1 MTFFELWKWGESRL
15 ADAGIREA
23 DLDAKYLLL
32 EAFEMDLAHFL
43 LKEQEQVPSTD
54 GRTREYSDAV
64 SARASRVPLQYLT
77 GKQDFMGLTFCVD
90 ERVLIPRQDTE
101 TLAELVLKENREKEI
116 SLLDLCTGSGCLA
129 VSLAVLGG
137 YEDVDAGDISPDALE
152 VAKENSRRLGAKVRF
167 YEGDLFAALDGE
179 KAYDVIVSNPPYIP
193 TEVIEGLEPE
203 VRDYE
208 PRMAL
213 DGDED
218 GLAFYRRLAE
228 ESPAHLKPGGRLY
241 LEIGWDQG
249 EAVEELLRDNG
260 FEKTEVVKDD
270 AGNCRVVRG
279 EKPAAGILAG
289 G

>member
-1 MTFFELWKWGESRL
+1 MTFFELWKWGEKRL
-15 ADAGIREA
+15 ADSGIREA

-43 LKEQEQVPSTD
+43 LREQEQVPSTD

-64 SARASRVPLQYLT
+64 VARASRVPLQYLT
-77 GKQDFMGLTFCVD
+77 GKQDFMGLTFHVD
-90 ERVLIPRQDTE
+90 ESVLIPSQDTE
-101 TLAELVLKENREKEI
+101 TLAELVLRENPEKNI
-116 SLLDLCTGSGCLA
+116 RLLDLCTGSGCLA

-137 YEDVDAGDISPDALE
+137 YEEVDAGDISPDALE
-152 VAKENSRRLGAKVRF
+152 VAEENGRRLGGNVHF
-167 YEGDLFAALDGE
+167 VESDLFSALDPG

-213 DGDED
+213 DGSGD
-218 GLAFYRRLAE
+218 GLAFYRRLAA
-228 ESPAHLKPGGRLY
+228 ESPSHLKPGGRLY

-249 EAVEELLRDNG
+249 ESVEALLRENG
-260 FEKTEVVKDD
+260 FEDIEVVRDD

-279 EKPAAGILAG
+279 KRPGAGI
-289 G
+289 

>member
-1 MTFFELWKWGESRL
+1 MTFFELWKWGEKRL
-15 ADAGIREA
+15 ADSGIREA

-43 LKEQEQVPSTD
+43 LREQEQVPSTD

-64 SARASRVPLQYLT
+64 LARASRVPLQYLT
-77 GKQDFMGLTFCVD
+77 GKQDFMGLTFHVD

-101 TLAELVLKENREKEI
+101 TLAELVLRENPEKNI
-116 SLLDLCTGSGCLA
+116 RLLDLCTGSGCLA

-137 YEDVDAGDISPDALE
+137 YEEVDAGDISPDALE
-152 VAKENSRRLGAKVRF
+152 VAEENGRRLGGNVHF
-167 YEGDLFAALDGE
+167 VESDLFSALDPG

-213 DGDED
+213 DGSGD
-218 GLAFYRRLAE
+218 GLAFYRRLAA
-228 ESPAHLKPGGRLY
+228 ESPSHLKPDGRLY

-249 EAVEELLRDNG
+249 ESVEALLRENG
-260 FEKTEVVKDD
+260 FEDIEVVRDD

-279 EKPAAGILAG
+279 KRPGAGI
-289 G
+289 

>member
-1 MTFFELWKWGESRL
+1 MTFFELWKWGEKRL
-15 ADAGIREA
+15 ADSGIREA

-43 LKEQEQVPSTD
+43 LREQEQVPSTD

-64 SARASRVPLQYLT
+64 LARASRVPLQYLT
-77 GKQDFMGLTFCVD
+77 GKQDFMGLTFHVD

-101 TLAELVLKENREKEI
+101 TLAELVLRENPEKNI
-116 SLLDLCTGSGCLA
+116 RLLDLCTGSGCLA

-137 YEDVDAGDISPDALE
+137 YEEVDAGDISPDALE
-152 VAKENSRRLGAKVRF
+152 VAEENGRRLGGNVHF
-167 YEGDLFAALDGE
+167 VESDLFSALDPG

-213 DGDED
+213 DGSGD
-218 GLAFYRRLAE
+218 GLAFYRRLAA
-228 ESPAHLKPGGRLY
+228 ESPSHLKPGGHLY

-249 EAVEELLRDNG
+249 ESVEALLRENG
-260 FEKTEVVKDD
+260 FEDIEVVRDD

-279 EKPAAGILAG
+279 KRPGAGI
-289 G
+289 

>member
-1 MTFFELWKWGESRL
+1 MTFFELWKWGEKRL
-15 ADAGIREA
+15 ADSGIREA

-43 LKEQEQVPSTD
+43 LREQEQVPSTD

-64 SARASRVPLQYLT
+64 VARASRVPLQYLT
-77 GKQDFMGLTFCVD
+77 GKQDFMGLTFHVD

-101 TLAELVLKENREKEI
+101 TLAELVLRENPEKNI
-116 SLLDLCTGSGCLA
+116 RLLDLCTGSGCLA

-137 YEDVDAGDISPDALE
+137 YEEVDAGDISPDALE
-152 VAKENSRRLGAKVRF
+152 VAEENGRRLGGNVHF
-167 YEGDLFAALDGE
+167 VESDLFSALDPG

-213 DGDED
+213 DGSGD
-218 GLAFYRRLAE
+218 GLAFYRRLAA
-228 ESPAHLKPGGRLY
+228 ESPSHLKPGGRLY
-241 LEIGWDQG
+241 LEIGWDHG
-249 EAVEELLRDNG
+249 ESVEDLLRENG
-260 FEKTEVVKDD
+260 FEDIEVVRDD

-279 EKPAAGILAG
+279 KRPGAGI
-289 G
+289 

>member
-1 MTFFELWKWGESRL
+1 MTFFELWKWGEKRL
-15 ADAGIREA
+15 ADSGIREA
-23 DLDAKYLLL
+23 DLDSKYLLL

-43 LKEQEQVPSTD
+43 LREQEQVPSTD

-64 SARASRVPLQYLT
+64 LARASRVPLQYLT
-77 GKQDFMGLTFCVD
+77 GKQDFMGLTFHVD

-101 TLAELVLKENREKEI
+101 TLAELVLRENPEKNI
-116 SLLDLCTGSGCLA
+116 RLLDLCTGSGCLA

-137 YEDVDAGDISPDALE
+137 YEEVDAGDISPDALE
-152 VAKENSRRLGAKVRF
+152 VAEENGRRLGGNVHF
-167 YEGDLFAALDGE
+167 VESDLFSALDPG
-179 KAYDVIVSNPPYIP
+179 KVYDVIVSNPPYIP

-213 DGDED
+213 DGSGD
-218 GLAFYRRLAE
+218 GLAFYRRLAA
-228 ESPAHLKPGGRLY
+228 ESPSHLKPGGRLY

-249 EAVEELLRDNG
+249 ESVEALLRENG
-260 FEKTEVVKDD
+260 FEDIEVVRDD

-279 EKPAAGILAG
+279 KRPGAGI
-289 G
+289 

>member
-1 MTFFELWKWGESRL
+1 MTFFELWKWGEKRL
-15 ADAGIREA
+15 ADSGIREA

-43 LKEQEQVPSTD
+43 LREQEQVPSTD

-64 SARASRVPLQYLT
+64 VARASRVPLQYLT
-77 GKQDFMGLTFCVD
+77 GKQDFMGLTFHVD

-101 TLAELVLKENREKEI
+101 TLAELVLRENPEKNI
-116 SLLDLCTGSGCLA
+116 RLLDLCTGSGCLA

-137 YEDVDAGDISPDALE
+137 YEEVDAGDLSPDALE
-152 VAKENSRRLGAKVRF
+152 VAEENGRRLGGNVHF
-167 YEGDLFAALDGE
+167 VESDLFSALDPG

-213 DGDED
+213 DGSGD
-218 GLAFYRRLAE
+218 GLAFYRRLAA
-228 ESPAHLKPGGRLY
+228 ESPSHLKPGGRLY

-249 EAVEELLRDNG
+249 ESVEALLRENE
-260 FEKTEVVKDD
+260 FEDIEVVRDD

-279 EKPAAGILAG
+279 KRPGAGI
-289 G
+289 

>member
-1 MTFFELWKWGESRL
+1 MTFFELWKWGEKRL
-15 ADAGIREA
+15 ADSGIREA

-43 LKEQEQVPSTD
+43 LREQEQVPSTD

-64 SARASRVPLQYLT
+64 VARASRVPLQYLT
-77 GKQDFMGLTFCVD
+77 GKQDFMGLTFHVD

-101 TLAELVLKENREKEI
+101 TMAELVLRENPEKNI
-116 SLLDLCTGSGCLA
+116 RLLDLCTGSGCLA

-137 YEDVDAGDISPDALE
+137 YEEVDAGDISPDALE
-152 VAKENSRRLGAKVRF
+152 VAEENGRRLGGNVHF
-167 YEGDLFAALDGE
+167 VESDLFSALDPG

-213 DGDED
+213 DGSGD
-218 GLAFYRRLAE
+218 GLAFYRRLAA
-228 ESPAHLKPGGRLY
+228 ESPSHLKPGGRLY

-249 EAVEELLRDNG
+249 ESVEALLRENG
-260 FEKTEVVKDD
+260 FEDIEVVRDD

-279 EKPAAGILAG
+279 KRPGAGI
-289 G
+289 

>member
-1 MTFFELWKWGESRL
+1 MTFFELWKWGEKRL

-23 DLDAKYLLL
+23 ELDSRYLLL
-32 EAFEMDLAHFL
+32 EAFQMDLAHFL
-43 LKEQEQVPSTD
+43 LKEKEQVPTTD

-64 SARASRVPLQYLT
+64 VARASRVPLQYLT
-77 GKQDFMGLTFCVD
+77 GKQDFMGLTFHVD

-101 TLAELVLKENREKEI
+101 TLAELVLRENPEKNI
-116 SLLDLCTGSGCLA
+116 RLLDLCTGSGCLA

-137 YEDVDAGDISPDALE
+137 YEEVDAGDISPDALE
-152 VAKENSRRLGAKVRF
+152 VAEENGRRLGGNVHF
-167 YEGDLFAALDGE
+167 VESDLFSALDPG

-213 DGDED
+213 DGSGD
-218 GLAFYRRLAE
+218 GLAFYRRLAA
-228 ESPAHLKPGGRLY
+228 ESPSHLKPGGRLY

-249 EAVEELLRDNG
+249 ESVEALLRENG
-260 FEKTEVVKDD
+260 FEDIEVVRDD

-279 EKPAAGILAG
+279 KRPGAGI
-289 G
+289 

>member
-1 MTFFELWKWGESRL
+1 MTFFELWKWGEKRL
-15 ADAGIREA
+15 ADSGIREA
-23 DLDAKYLLL
+23 YLDAKYLLL

-43 LKEQEQVPSTD
+43 LREQEQVPSTD

-64 SARASRVPLQYLT
+64 LARASRVPLQYLT
-77 GKQDFMGLTFCVD
+77 GKQDFMGLTFHVD

-101 TLAELVLKENREKEI
+101 TLAELVLRENPEKNI
-116 SLLDLCTGSGCLA
+116 RLLDLCTGSGCLA

-137 YEDVDAGDISPDALE
+137 YEEVDAGDISPDALE
-152 VAKENSRRLGAKVRF
+152 VAEENGRRLGGNVHF
-167 YEGDLFAALDGE
+167 VESDLFSALDPG

-213 DGDED
+213 DGSGD
-218 GLAFYRRLAE
+218 GLAFYRRLAA
-228 ESPAHLKPGGRLY
+228 ESPSHLKPGGRLY

-249 EAVEELLRDNG
+249 ESVEALLRENG
-260 FEKTEVVKDD
+260 FEDIEVVRDD

-279 EKPAAGILAG
+279 KRPGAGI
-289 G
+289 

>member
-1 MTFFELWKWGESRL
+1 MTFFELWKWGEKRL
-15 ADAGIREA
+15 ADSGIREA

-43 LKEQEQVPSTD
+43 LREQEQVPSTD

-64 SARASRVPLQYLT
+64 LARASRVPLQYLT
-77 GKQDFMGLTFCVD
+77 GKQDFMGLTFHVD

-101 TLAELVLKENREKEI
+101 TLAELVLRENPEKNI
-116 SLLDLCTGSGCLA
+116 RLLDLCTGSGCLA

-137 YEDVDAGDISPDALE
+137 YEEVDAGDISPDALE
-152 VAKENSRRLGAKVRF
+152 VAEENGRRLGGNVHF
-167 YEGDLFAALDGE
+167 VESDLFSALDPG

-213 DGDED
+213 DGSGD
-218 GLAFYRRLAE
+218 GLAFYRRLAA
-228 ESPAHLKPGGRLY
+228 ESPSHLKPGGRLY

-249 EAVEELLRDNG
+249 ESVEDLLRENG
-260 FEKTEVVKDD
+260 FEDIEVVRDD

-279 EKPAAGILAG
+279 KRPGAGI
-289 G
+289 

>member
-1 MTFFELWKWGESRL
+1 MTFFELWKWGEKRL
-15 ADAGIREA
+15 ADSGIREA

-43 LKEQEQVPSTD
+43 LREQEQVPSTD

-64 SARASRVPLQYLT
+64 VARASRVPLQYLT
-77 GKQDFMGLTFCVD
+77 GKQDFMGLTLHVD

-101 TLAELVLKENREKEI
+101 TMAELVLRENPEKNI
-116 SLLDLCTGSGCLA
+116 RLPDLCTGSGCLA

-137 YEDVDAGDISPDALE
+137 YEEVDAGDISPDALE
-152 VAKENSRRLGAKVRF
+152 VAEENGRRLGGNVHF
-167 YEGDLFAALDGE
+167 VESDLFSALDPG

-213 DGDED
+213 DGSGD
-218 GLAFYRRLAE
+218 GLAFYRRLAA
-228 ESPAHLKPGGRLY
+228 ESPSHLKPGGRLY

-249 EAVEELLRDNG
+249 ESVEALLRENG
-260 FEKTEVVKDD
+260 FEDIEVVRDD

-279 EKPAAGILAG
+279 KRPGAGI
-289 G
+289 

>member
-1 MTFFELWKWGESRL
+1 MTFFELWKWGEKRL
-15 ADAGIREA
+15 ADSGILEA

-43 LKEQEQVPSTD
+43 LREQEQVPSTD

-64 SARASRVPLQYLT
+64 VARASRVPLQYLT
-77 GKQDFMGLTFCVD
+77 GKQDFMGLTFHVD

-101 TLAELVLKENREKEI
+101 TLAELVLRENPEKNI
-116 SLLDLCTGSGCLA
+116 RLLDLCTGSGCLA

-137 YEDVDAGDISPDALE
+137 YEEVDAGDISPDALE
-152 VAKENSRRLGAKVRF
+152 VAEENGRRLGGNVHF
-167 YEGDLFAALDGE
+167 VESDLFSALDPG

-213 DGDED
+213 DGSGD
-218 GLAFYRRLAE
+218 GLAFYRRLAA
-228 ESPAHLKPGGRLY
+228 ESPSHLKPGGRLY

-249 EAVEELLRDNG
+249 ESVEDLLRENG
-260 FEKTEVVKDD
+260 FEDIEVVRDD

-279 EKPAAGILAG
+279 KRPGAGI
-289 G
+289 

>member
-1 MTFFELWKWGESRL
+1 MTFFELWKWGEKRL
-15 ADAGIREA
+15 AESGIREA

-43 LKEQEQVPSTD
+43 LREQEQVPSTD

-64 SARASRVPLQYLT
+64 LARASRVPLQYLT
-77 GKQDFMGLTFCVD
+77 GKQDFMGLTFHVD

-101 TLAELVLKENREKEI
+101 TLAELVLRENPEENIR
-116 SLLDLCTGSGCLA
+116 LLDLCTGSGCLA

-137 YEDVDAGDISPDALE
+137 YEEVDAGDISPDALE
-152 VAKENSRRLGAKVRF
+152 VAEENGRRLGGNVHF
-167 YEGDLFAALDGE
+167 VESDLFSALDPG

-213 DGDED
+213 DGSGD
-218 GLAFYRRLAE
+218 GLAFYRRLAA
-228 ESPAHLKPGGRLY
+228 ESPSHLKPGGRLY

-249 EAVEELLRDNG
+249 ESVEALLRENG
-260 FEKTEVVKDD
+260 FEDIEVVRDD

-279 EKPAAGILAG
+279 KRPGAGI
-289 G
+289 

>member
-1 MTFFELWKWGESRL
+1 MTFFELWKWGEKRL
-15 ADAGIREA
+15 ADSGIREA

-43 LKEQEQVPSTD
+43 LREQEQVPSTD

-64 SARASRVPLQYLT
+64 LARASRVPLQYLT
-77 GKQDFMGLTFCVD
+77 GKQDFMGLTFHVD

-101 TLAELVLKENREKEI
+101 TLAELVLRENPEKNI
-116 SLLDLCTGSGCLA
+116 RLLDLCTGSGCLA

-137 YEDVDAGDISPDALE
+137 YEEVDAGDISPDALE
-152 VAKENSRRLGAKVRF
+152 VAEENGRRLGGNVHF
-167 YEGDLFAALDGE
+167 VESDLFSALDPG

-213 DGDED
+213 DGSGD
-218 GLAFYRRLAE
+218 GLAFYRRLAA
-228 ESPAHLKPGGRLY
+228 ESPSHLKPGGRLY

-249 EAVEELLRDNG
+249 ESVEALLRENG
-260 FEKTEVVKDD
+260 FEDIEVVRDD

-279 EKPAAGILAG
+279 KRPGAGI
-289 G
+289 

>member
-1 MTFFELWKWGESRL
+1 MTFFELWKWGEKRL
-15 ADAGIREA
+15 ADSGIREA

-43 LKEQEQVPSTD
+43 LREQEQVPSTD

-64 SARASRVPLQYLT
+64 VARASRVPLQYLT
-77 GKQDFMGLTFCVD
+77 GKQDFMGLTFHVD

-101 TLAELVLKENREKEI
+101 TLAELVLRENPEKNI
-116 SLLDLCTGSGCLA
+116 RLLDLCTGSGGLA

-137 YEDVDAGDISPDALE
+137 YEEVDAGDISPDALE
-152 VAKENSRRLGAKVRF
+152 VAEENGRRLGGNVHF
-167 YEGDLFAALDGE
+167 VESDLFSALDPG

-213 DGDED
+213 DGSGD
-218 GLAFYRRLAE
+218 GLAFYRRLAA
-228 ESPAHLKPGGRLY
+228 ESPSHLKPGGRLY

-249 EAVEELLRDNG
+249 ESVEALLRENG
-260 FEKTEVVKDD
+260 FEDIEVVRDD

-279 EKPAAGILAG
+279 KRPGAGI
-289 G
+289 

>member
-1 MTFFELWKWGESRL
+1 MTFFELWKWGEKRL
-15 ADAGIREA
+15 AESGIREA

-43 LKEQEQVPSTD
+43 LREQEQVPSTD

-64 SARASRVPLQYLT
+64 VARASRVPLQYLT
-77 GKQDFMGLTFCVD
+77 GKQDFMGLTFHVD

-101 TLAELVLKENREKEI
+101 TLAELVLRENPEKNI
-116 SLLDLCTGSGCLA
+116 RLLDLCTGSGCLA

-137 YEDVDAGDISPDALE
+137 YEEVDAGDISPDALE
-152 VAKENSRRLGAKVRF
+152 VAEENGRRLGGNVHF
-167 YEGDLFAALDGE
+167 VESDLFSALDPG

-213 DGDED
+213 DGSGD
-218 GLAFYRRLAE
+218 GLAFYRRLAA
-228 ESPAHLKPGGRLY
+228 ESPSHLQPGGRLY

-249 EAVEELLRDNG
+249 ESVEALLRENG
-260 FEKTEVVKDD
+260 FEYIEVVSDD
-270 AGNCRVVRG
+270 AGHCRVGRG
-279 EKPAAGILAG
+279 KRPGAGI
-289 G
+289 

>member
-1 MTFFELWKWGESRL
+1 MTFFELWKWGEKRL
-15 ADAGIREA
+15 ADSGIREA

-43 LKEQEQVPSTD
+43 LREQEQVPSTD

-64 SARASRVPLQYLT
+64 VARASRVPLQYLT
-77 GKQDFMGLTFCVD
+77 GKQDFMGLTFHVD

-101 TLAELVLKENREKEI
+101 TLAELVLRENPEKNI
-116 SLLDLCTGSGCLA
+116 RLLDLCTGSGCLA

-137 YEDVDAGDISPDALE
+137 YEEVDAGDISPDALE
-152 VAKENSRRLGAKVRF
+152 VAEENGRRLGGNVHF
-167 YEGDLFAALDGE
+167 VESDLFSALDPG

-213 DGDED
+213 DGSGD
-218 GLAFYRRLAE
+218 GLAFYRRLAAE
-228 ESPAHLKPGGRLY
+228 IPSHLKPGGRLY

-249 EAVEELLRDNG
+249 ESVEALLRENG
-260 FEKTEVVKDD
+260 FEDIEVVRDD

-279 EKPAAGILAG
+279 KRPGAGI
-289 G
+289 

>member
-1 MTFFELWKWGESRL
+1 MTFFELWKWGEKRL
-15 ADAGIREA
+15 AESGIREA

-43 LKEQEQVPSTD
+43 LREQEQVPSTD

-64 SARASRVPLQYLT
+64 LARASRVPLQYLT
-77 GKQDFMGLTFCVD
+77 GKQDFMGLTFHVD

-101 TLAELVLKENREKEI
+101 TLAELVLRENPEKNI
-116 SLLDLCTGSGCLA
+116 RLLDLCTGSGCLA

-137 YEDVDAGDISPDALE
+137 YEEVDAGDISPDALE
-152 VAKENSRRLGAKVRF
+152 VAEENGRRLGGNVHF
-167 YEGDLFAALDGE
+167 VESDLFSALDPG

-213 DGDED
+213 DGSGD
-218 GLAFYRRLAE
+218 GLAFYRRLAA
-228 ESPAHLKPGGRLY
+228 ESPSHLKPGGRLY

-249 EAVEELLRDNG
+249 ESVEALLRENG
-260 FEKTEVVKDD
+260 FEDIEVVRDD

-279 EKPAAGILAG
+279 KRPGAGI
-289 G
+289 

>member
-1 MTFFELWKWGESRL
+1 MTFFELWKWGEKRL
-15 ADAGIREA
+15 ADSGIREA

-43 LKEQEQVPSTD
+43 LREQEQVPSTD

-64 SARASRVPLQYLT
+64 LARASRVPLQYLT
-77 GKQDFMGLTFCVD
+77 GKQDFMGLTFHVD

-101 TLAELVLKENREKEI
+101 TLAELVLRENPEKNI
-116 SLLDLCTGSGCLA
+116 RLLDLCTGSGCLA

-137 YEDVDAGDISPDALE
+137 YKEVDAGDISPDALE
-152 VAKENSRRLGAKVRF
+152 VAEENGRRLGGNVHF
-167 YEGDLFAALDGE
+167 VESDLFSALDPG

-213 DGDED
+213 DGSGD
-218 GLAFYRRLAE
+218 GLAFYRRLAA
-228 ESPAHLKPGGRLY
+228 ESPSHLKPGGRLY

-249 EAVEELLRDNG
+249 ESVEALLRENG
-260 FEKTEVVKDD
+260 FEDIEVVRDD

-279 EKPAAGILAG
+279 KRPGAGI
-289 G
+289 

>member
-1 MTFFELWKWGESRL
+1 MTFFELWKWGEKRL
-15 ADAGIREA
+15 AESGIREA

-43 LKEQEQVPSTD
+43 LREQEQVPSTD

-64 SARASRVPLQYLT
+64 VARASRVPLQYLT
-77 GKQDFMGLTFCVD
+77 GKQDFMGLTFHVD

-101 TLAELVLKENREKEI
+101 TLAELVLRENPEKNI
-116 SLLDLCTGSGCLA
+116 RLLDLCTGSGCLA

-137 YEDVDAGDISPDALE
+137 YEEVDAGDISPDALE
-152 VAKENSRRLGAKVRF
+152 VAEENGRRLGGNVHF
-167 YEGDLFAALDGE
+167 VESDLFSALDPG

-213 DGDED
+213 DGSGD
-218 GLAFYRRLAE
+218 GLAFYRRLAA
-228 ESPAHLKPGGRLY
+228 ESPSHLKPGGRLY
-241 LEIGWDQG
+241 LEIGWGQG
-249 EAVEELLRDNG
+249 ESVGALLREKG
-260 FEKTEVVKDD
+260 FEDIEGVRDD

-279 EKPAAGILAG
+279 KRPGAGI
-289 G
+289 

>member
-1 MTFFELWKWGESRL
+1 M
-15 ADAGIREA
+15 
-23 DLDAKYLLL
+23 
-32 EAFEMDLAHFL
+32 
-43 LKEQEQVPSTD
+43 
-54 GRTREYSDAV
+54 
-64 SARASRVPLQYLT
+64 
-77 GKQDFMGLTFCVD
+77 
-90 ERVLIPRQDTE
+90 
-101 TLAELVLKENREKEI
+101 
-116 SLLDLCTGSGCLA
+116 
-129 VSLAVLGG
+129 
-137 YEDVDAGDISPDALE
+137 
-152 VAKENSRRLGAKVRF
+152 
-167 YEGDLFAALDGE
+167 
-179 KAYDVIVSNPPYIP
+179 
-193 TEVIEGLEPE
+193 
-203 VRDYE
+203 RDYE

>member
-1 MTFFELWKWGESRL
+1 MTFFELWKWGEKRL
-15 ADAGIREA
+15 ADSGIREA

-43 LKEQEQVPSTD
+43 LREQEQVPSTD

-64 SARASRVPLQYLT
+64 VARASRVPLQYLT
-77 GKQDFMGLTFCVD
+77 GKQDFMGLTFHVD

-101 TLAELVLKENREKEI
+101 TLAELVLRENPEKNI
-116 SLLDLCTGSGCLA
+116 RLLDLCTGSGCLA

-137 YEDVDAGDISPDALE
+137 YEEVDAGDISPDALE
-152 VAKENSRRLGAKVRF
+152 VAEENGRRLGGNVHF
-167 YEGDLFAALDGE
+167 VESDLFSALDPG
-179 KAYDVIVSNPPYIP
+179 KAYDVIESNPPYIP

-213 DGDED
+213 DGSGD
-218 GLAFYRRLAE
+218 GLAFYRRLAA
-228 ESPAHLKPGGRLY
+228 ESPSHLKPGGRLY

-249 EAVEELLRDNG
+249 ESVEDLLRENG
-260 FEKTEVVKDD
+260 FEDIEVVRDD

-279 EKPAAGILAG
+279 KRPGAGI
-289 G
+289 

>member
-1 MTFFELWKWGESRL
+1 MTFFELWKWGEKRL
-15 ADAGIREA
+15 ADSGIREA

-43 LKEQEQVPSTD
+43 LREQEQVPSTD

-64 SARASRVPLQYLT
+64 LARASRVPLQYLT
-77 GKQDFMGLTFCVD
+77 GKQDFMGLTFHVD

-101 TLAELVLKENREKEI
+101 TLAELVLRENPEKNI
-116 SLLDLCTGSGCLA
+116 RLLDLCTGSGCLA

-137 YEDVDAGDISPDALE
+137 YEEVDAGDISPDALE
-152 VAKENSRRLGAKVRF
+152 VAEENGRRLGGNVHF
-167 YEGDLFAALDGE
+167 VESDLFSALDPG

-213 DGDED
+213 DGSGD
-218 GLAFYRRLAE
+218 GLAFYRRLAA
-228 ESPAHLKPGGRLY
+228 ESPSHLKPGGRLY

-249 EAVEELLRDNG
+249 ESVEALLRENG
-260 FEKTEVVKDD
+260 FEDIEVVRDD

-279 EKPAAGILAG
+279 KRPGADI
-289 G
+289 

>member
-1 MTFFELWKWGESRL
+1 MTFFELWKWGEKRL
-15 ADAGIREA
+15 ADSGIREA

-43 LKEQEQVPSTD
+43 LREQEQVPSTD

-64 SARASRVPLQYLT
+64 VARASRVPLQYLT
-77 GKQDFMGLTFCVD
+77 GKQDFMGLTFHVD

-101 TLAELVLKENREKEI
+101 TLAELVLRENPEKNI
-116 SLLDLCTGSGCLA
+116 RLLDLCTGSGCLA

-137 YEDVDAGDISPDALE
+137 YEEVDAGDISPDALE
-152 VAKENSRRLGAKVRF
+152 VAEENGRRLGGNVHF
-167 YEGDLFAALDGE
+167 VESDLFSALDPG

-213 DGDED
+213 DGSGD
-218 GLAFYRRLAE
+218 GLAFYRRLAA
-228 ESPAHLKPGGRLY
+228 ESPSHLKPGGRLY

-249 EAVEELLRDNG
+249 ESVEALLRENG
-260 FEKTEVVKDD
+260 FEDIEVVRDD

-279 EKPAAGILAG
+279 KRPGAGI
-289 G
+289 

>member
-1 MTFFELWKWGESRL
+1 MTFFELWKWGEKRL
-15 ADAGIREA
+15 AESGIREA

-43 LKEQEQVPSTD
+43 LREQEQVPSTD

-64 SARASRVPLQYLT
+64 LARASRVPLQYLT
-77 GKQDFMGLTFCVD
+77 GKQDFMGLTFHVD

-101 TLAELVLKENREKEI
+101 TLAELVLRENPEENIR
-116 SLLDLCTGSGCLA
+116 LLDLCTGSGCLA

-137 YEDVDAGDISPDALE
+137 YEEVDAGDISPDALE
-152 VAKENSRRLGAKVRF
+152 VAEENGRRLGGNVHF
-167 YEGDLFAALDGE
+167 VESDLFSALDPG

-213 DGDED
+213 DGSGD
-218 GLAFYRRLAE
+218 GLAFYRRLAA
-228 ESPAHLKPGGRLY
+228 ESPPPLKPGGRLY

-249 EAVEELLRDNG
+249 ESVEALLRENG
-260 FEKTEVVKDD
+260 FEDIEVVRDD

-279 EKPAAGILAG
+279 KRPGAGI
-289 G
+289 

>member
-1 MTFFELWKWGESRL
+1 MTFFELWKWGEKRL
-15 ADAGIREA
+15 ADSGIREA

-43 LKEQEQVPSTD
+43 LREQEQVPSTD

-64 SARASRVPLQYLT
+64 LARASRVPLQYLT
-77 GKQDFMGLTFCVD
+77 GKQDFMGLTFHVD

-101 TLAELVLKENREKEI
+101 TLAELVLRENPEENIR
-116 SLLDLCTGSGCLA
+116 LLDLCTGSGCLA

-137 YEDVDAGDISPDALE
+137 YEEVDAGDISPDALE
-152 VAKENSRRLGAKVRF
+152 VAEENGRRLGGNVHF
-167 YEGDLFAALDGE
+167 VESDLFSALDPG

-213 DGDED
+213 DGSGD
-218 GLAFYRRLAE
+218 GLAFYRRLAA
-228 ESPAHLKPGGRLY
+228 ESPSHLKPGGRLY

-249 EAVEELLRDNG
+249 ESVEALLRENG
-260 FEKTEVVKDD
+260 FEDIEVVRDD

-279 EKPAAGILAG
+279 KRPGAGI
-289 G
+289 

>member
-1 MTFFELWKWGESRL
+1 MTFFELWKWGEKRL
-15 ADAGIREA
+15 ADSGIREA

-43 LKEQEQVPSTD
+43 LREQEQVPSTD

-64 SARASRVPLQYLT
+64 VARASRVPLQYLT
-77 GKQDFMGLTFCVD
+77 GKQDFMGLTFHVD

-101 TLAELVLKENREKEI
+101 TLAELVLRENPEKNI
-116 SLLDLCTGSGCLA
+116 RLLDLCTGSGGLA

-137 YEDVDAGDISPDALE
+137 YKEVDAGDISPDALE
-152 VAKENSRRLGAKVRF
+152 VAEENGRRLGGNVHF
-167 YEGDLFAALDGE
+167 VESDLFSALDPG

-213 DGDED
+213 DGSGD
-218 GLAFYRRLAE
+218 GLAFYRRLAA
-228 ESPAHLKPGGRLY
+228 ESPSHLKPGGRLY

-249 EAVEELLRDNG
+249 ESVEALLRENG
-260 FEKTEVVKDD
+260 FEDIEVVRDD

-279 EKPAAGILAG
+279 KRPGAGI
-289 G
+289 

>member
-1 MTFFELWKWGESRL
+1 MTFFELWKWGEKRL
-15 ADAGIREA
+15 AESGIREA

-43 LKEQEQVPSTD
+43 LREQEQVPSTD

-64 SARASRVPLQYLT
+64 VARASRVPLQYLT
-77 GKQDFMGLTFCVD
+77 GKQDFMGLTFHVD

-101 TLAELVLKENREKEI
+101 TLAELVLRENPEKNI
-116 SLLDLCTGSGCLA
+116 RLLDLCTGSGCLA

-137 YEDVDAGDISPDALE
+137 YEEVDAGDISPDALE
-152 VAKENSRRLGAKVRF
+152 VAEENGRRLGGNVHF
-167 YEGDLFAALDGE
+167 VESDLFSALDPG

-213 DGDED
+213 DGSGD
-218 GLAFYRRLAE
+218 GLAFYRRLAA
-228 ESPAHLKPGGRLY
+228 ESPSHLKPGGRLY

-249 EAVEELLRDNG
+249 ESVEALLRENG
-260 FEKTEVVKDD
+260 FEDIEVVRDD

-279 EKPAAGILAG
+279 KRPGAGI
-289 G
+289 

>member
-1 MTFFELWKWGESRL
+1 MTFFELWKWGEKRL
-15 ADAGIREA
+15 ADSGIREA

-43 LKEQEQVPSTD
+43 LREQEQVPSTD

-64 SARASRVPLQYLT
+64 LARASRVPLQYLT
-77 GKQDFMGLTFCVD
+77 GKQDFMGLTFHVD

-101 TLAELVLKENREKEI
+101 TLAELVLRENPEKNI
-116 SLLDLCTGSGCLA
+116 RLLDLCTGSGCLA

-137 YEDVDAGDISPDALE
+137 YEEVDAGDISPDALE
-152 VAKENSRRLGAKVRF
+152 VAEENGRRLGGNVHF
-167 YEGDLFAALDGE
+167 VESDLFSALDPG

-213 DGDED
+213 DGSGD
-218 GLAFYRRLAE
+218 GLAFYRRLAA
-228 ESPAHLKPGGRLY
+228 ESPSHLKLGGRLY

-249 EAVEELLRDNG
+249 ESVEDLLRENG
-260 FEKTEVVKDD
+260 FEDIEVVRDD

-279 EKPAAGILAG
+279 RRPGAGI
-289 G
+289 

>member
-1 MTFFELWKWGESRL
+1 MTFFELWKWGEKRL
-15 ADAGIREA
+15 ADSGIREA

-43 LKEQEQVPSTD
+43 LREQEQVPSTD

-64 SARASRVPLQYLT
+64 VARASRVPLQYLT
-77 GKQDFMGLTFCVD
+77 GKQDFMGLTFHVD

-101 TLAELVLKENREKEI
+101 TLAELVLRENPEKNI
-116 SLLDLCTGSGCLA
+116 RLLDLCTGSGCLA

-137 YEDVDAGDISPDALE
+137 YEEVDAGDISPDALE
-152 VAKENSRRLGAKVRF
+152 VAEENGRRLGGNVHF
-167 YEGDLFAALDGE
+167 VESDLFSALDPG

-213 DGDED
+213 DGSGD
-218 GLAFYRRLAE
+218 GLAFYRRLAA
-228 ESPAHLKPGGRLY
+228 ESPSHLKPGGRLY

-249 EAVEELLRDNG
+249 ESVEDLLRENG
-260 FEKTEVVKDD
+260 FEDIEVVRDD

-279 EKPAAGILAG
+279 KRPGAGI
-289 G
+289 

>member
-1 MTFFELWKWGESRL
+1 MTFFELWKWGEKRL
-15 ADAGIREA
+15 AESGIREA

-43 LKEQEQVPSTD
+43 LREQEQVPSTD

-64 SARASRVPLQYLT
+64 VARASRVPLQYLT
-77 GKQDFMGLTFCVD
+77 GKQDFMGLTFHVD

-101 TLAELVLKENREKEI
+101 TLAELVLRENPEKNI
-116 SLLDLCTGSGCLA
+116 RLLDLCTGSGCLA

-137 YEDVDAGDISPDALE
+137 YEEVDAGDISPDALE
-152 VAKENSRRLGAKVRF
+152 VAEENGRRLGGNVHF
-167 YEGDLFAALDGE
+167 VESDLFSALDPG

-203 VRDYE
+203 VRDHE

-213 DGDED
+213 DGSGD
-218 GLAFYRRLAE
+218 GLAFYRRLAA
-228 ESPAHLKPGGRLY
+228 ESPSHLKPGGRLY

-249 EAVEELLRDNG
+249 ESVEALLRENG
-260 FEKTEVVKDD
+260 FEDIEVVRDD

-279 EKPAAGILAG
+279 KRPGAGI
-289 G
+289 

>member
-1 MTFFELWKWGESRL
+1 MTFFELWKWGEKRL
-15 ADAGIREA
+15 ADSGIREA

-43 LKEQEQVPSTD
+43 LREQEQVPSTD

-64 SARASRVPLQYLT
+64 LARASRVPLQYLT
-77 GKQDFMGLTFCVD
+77 GKQDFMGLTFQVD

-101 TLAELVLKENREKEI
+101 TLAELVLRENPEKNI
-116 SLLDLCTGSGCLA
+116 RLLDLCTGSGCLA

-137 YEDVDAGDISPDALE
+137 YEEVDAGDISPDALE
-152 VAKENSRRLGAKVRF
+152 VAEENGRRLGGNVHF
-167 YEGDLFAALDGE
+167 VESDLFSALDPG

-213 DGDED
+213 DGSGD
-218 GLAFYRRLAE
+218 GLAFYRRLAA
-228 ESPAHLKPGGRLY
+228 ESPSHLKPGGRLY

-249 EAVEELLRDNG
+249 ESVEALLRENG
-260 FEKTEVVKDD
+260 FEDIEVVRDD

-279 EKPAAGILAG
+279 KRPGAGI
-289 G
+289 

>member
-1 MTFFELWKWGESRL
+1 MTFFELWKWGEKRL
-15 ADAGIREA
+15 ADSGIREA

-43 LKEQEQVPSTD
+43 LREQEQVPSTD

-64 SARASRVPLQYLT
+64 VARASRVPLQYLT
-77 GKQDFMGLTFCVD
+77 GKQDFMGLTFHVD

-101 TLAELVLKENREKEI
+101 TLAELVLRENPEENIR
-116 SLLDLCTGSGCLA
+116 LLDLCTGSGCLA

-137 YEDVDAGDISPDALE
+137 YEEVDAGDISPDALE
-152 VAKENSRRLGAKVRF
+152 VAEENGRRLGGNVHF
-167 YEGDLFAALDGE
+167 VESDLFSALDPG

-213 DGDED
+213 DGSGD
-218 GLAFYRRLAE
+218 GLAFYRRLAA
-228 ESPAHLKPGGRLY
+228 ESPSHLKPGGRLY

-249 EAVEELLRDNG
+249 ESVEALLRENG
-260 FEKTEVVKDD
+260 FEDIEVVRDD

-279 EKPAAGILAG
+279 KRPGAGI
-289 G
+289 

>member
-1 MTFFELWKWGESRL
+1 MTFFELWKWGEKRL
-15 ADAGIREA
+15 ADSGIREA

-43 LKEQEQVPSTD
+43 LREQEQVPSTD

-64 SARASRVPLQYLT
+64 LARASRVPLQYLT
-77 GKQDFMGLTFCVD
+77 GKQDFMGLTFHVD

-101 TLAELVLKENREKEI
+101 TLAELVLRENPEKNI
-116 SLLDLCTGSGCLA
+116 RLLDLCTGSGCLA

-137 YEDVDAGDISPDALE
+137 YEEVDAGDISPDALE
-152 VAKENSRRLGAKVRF
+152 VAEENGRRLGGNVHF
-167 YEGDLFAALDGE
+167 VESDLFSALDPG

-213 DGDED
+213 DGSGD
-218 GLAFYRRLAE
+218 GLAFYRRLAA
-228 ESPAHLKPGGRLY
+228 ESPSHLKPGGRLY
-241 LEIGWDQG
+241 LGIGWDQG
-249 EAVEELLRDNG
+249 ESVEALLRENG
-260 FEKTEVVKDD
+260 FEDIEVVRDD

-279 EKPAAGILAG
+279 KRPGAGI
-289 G
+289 

>member
-1 MTFFELWKWGESRL
+1 MTFFELWKWGEKRL
-15 ADAGIREA
+15 AESGIREA

-43 LKEQEQVPSTD
+43 LREQEQVPSTD

-64 SARASRVPLQYLT
+64 VARASRVPLQYLT
-77 GKQDFMGLTFCVD
+77 GKQDFMGLTFHVD

-101 TLAELVLKENREKEI
+101 TLAELVLRENPEENIR
-116 SLLDLCTGSGCLA
+116 LLDLCTGSGCLA

-137 YEDVDAGDISPDALE
+137 YEEVDAGDISPDALE
-152 VAKENSRRLGAKVRF
+152 VAEENGRRLGGNVHF
-167 YEGDLFAALDGE
+167 VESDLFSALDPG

-213 DGDED
+213 DGSGD
-218 GLAFYRRLAE
+218 GLAFYRRLAA
-228 ESPAHLKPGGRLY
+228 ESPSHLKPGGRLY

-249 EAVEELLRDNG
+249 ESVEDLLRENG
-260 FEKTEVVKDD
+260 FEDIEVVRDD

-279 EKPAAGILAG
+279 KRPGAGI
-289 G
+289 

>member
-1 MTFFELWKWGESRL
+1 MTFFELWKWGEKRL
-15 ADAGIREA
+15 ADRGIREA
-23 DLDAKYLLL
+23 YLDAKYLLL

-43 LKEQEQVPSTD
+43 LREQEQVPSTD

-64 SARASRVPLQYLT
+64 VARASRVPLQYLT
-77 GKQDFMGLTFCVD
+77 GKQDFMGLTFHVD

-101 TLAELVLKENREKEI
+101 TLAELVLRENPEKNI
-116 SLLDLCTGSGCLA
+116 RLLDLCTGSGCLA

-137 YEDVDAGDISPDALE
+137 YEEVDAGDISPDALE
-152 VAKENSRRLGAKVRF
+152 VAEENGRRLGGNVHF
-167 YEGDLFAALDGE
+167 VESDLFSALDPG

-213 DGDED
+213 DGSGD
-218 GLAFYRRLAE
+218 GLAFYRRLAA
-228 ESPAHLKPGGRLY
+228 ESPSHLKPGGRLY

-249 EAVEELLRDNG
+249 ESVEALLRENG
-260 FEKTEVVKDD
+260 FEDIEVVRDD

-279 EKPAAGILAG
+279 KRPGAGI
-289 G
+289 

>member
-1 MTFFELWKWGESRL
+1 MTFFELWKWGEKRL
-15 ADAGIREA
+15 ADSGIREA

-43 LKEQEQVPSTD
+43 LREQEQVPSTD

-64 SARASRVPLQYLT
+64 LARASRVPLQYLT
-77 GKQDFMGLTFCVD
+77 GKQDFMGLTFQVD

-101 TLAELVLKENREKEI
+101 TLAELVLRENPEKNI
-116 SLLDLCTGSGCLA
+116 RLLDLCTGSGCLA

-137 YEDVDAGDISPDALE
+137 YEEVDAGDISPDALE
-152 VAKENSRRLGAKVRF
+152 VAEENGRRLGGNVHF
-167 YEGDLFAALDGE
+167 VESDLFSALDPG

-213 DGDED
+213 DGSGD
-218 GLAFYRRLAE
+218 GLAFYRRLAA
-228 ESPAHLKPGGRLY
+228 ESPSHLKPGGRLY

-249 EAVEELLRDNG
+249 ESVEALLRENG
-260 FEKTEVVKDD
+260 FEDIEVVRDD

-279 EKPAAGILAG
+279 RRPGAGI
-289 G
+289 

>member
-1 MTFFELWKWGESRL
+1 MTFFELWKWGEKRL
-15 ADAGIREA
+15 ADSGIREA

-43 LKEQEQVPSTD
+43 LREQEQVPSTD

-64 SARASRVPLQYLT
+64 VARASRVPLQYLT
-77 GKQDFMGLTFCVD
+77 GKQDFMGLTFHVD

-101 TLAELVLKENREKEI
+101 TLAELVLRENPEKNI
-116 SLLDLCTGSGCLA
+116 RLLDLCTGSGCLA

-137 YEDVDAGDISPDALE
+137 YEEVDAGDISPDALE
-152 VAKENSRRLGAKVRF
+152 VAEENGRRLGGNVHF
-167 YEGDLFAALDGE
+167 VESDLFSALDPG

-213 DGDED
+213 DGSGD
-218 GLAFYRRLAE
+218 GLAFYRRLAA
-228 ESPAHLKPGGRLY
+228 ESPSHLKPGGRLY

-249 EAVEELLRDNG
+249 ESVEALLRENG
-260 FEKTEVVKDD
+260 FEDIEVVRDD

-279 EKPAAGILAG
+279 RRPGAGI
-289 G
+289 